1 MEKIAQIARLS
12 GGLYRVCTVLAY
24 GLPAAGI
31 AAIQRGWFG
40 PGAVDSRF
48 PALPA
53 GLVVPALQARLVAG
67 IAVLSVYSMGAAWL
81 AMRRL
86 FGRYRA
92 AEILTDACAADRLRI
107 GQALFAVAAMSGLV
121 PAARLPVLSG
131 NAPAGGG

>member
-12 GGLYRVCTVLAY
+12 GGLYRAGTVLAY

-31 AAIQRGWFG
+31 AAIQHGWFG
-40 PGAVDSRF
+40 PGAVGSRF

-53 GLVVPALQARLVAG
+53 GLTVTALQ
-67 IAVLSVYSMGAAWL
+67 AVLSVYSMGAAWL
-81 AMRRL
+81 GRRRL

-92 AEILTDACAADRLRI
+92 AQILTDACAADSLRI
-107 GQALFAVAAMSGLV
+107 GQALFAVAAMAGLV
-121 PAARLPVLSG
+121 PAARLLVLRG

>member
-12 GGLYRVCTVLAY
+12 GWLYRAGTVLAY
-24 GLPAAGI
+24 GPPAAGI
-31 AAIQRGWFG
+31 TAILRGWFG
-40 PGAVDSRF
+40 PGAVGSRF

-53 GLVVPALQARLVAG
+53 GLTVTALQ
-67 IAVLSVYSMGAAWL
+67 AVLSVYSMGAAWL

-86 FGRYRA
+86 FGRYHA

-107 GQALFAVAAMSGLV
+107 GQALFAVAAMAGLV